1 MQSNERG
8 CMTRFKAADLL
19 DFATQVLLCSGASP
33 TIARTTATYLLEG
46 DLLGFSTH
54 GLKRLYFNAKL
65 LADGASRGDGEI
77 EVLTDRAAIA
87 TWDAHFLPGP
97 YVASRAVDE
106 ACRKAQVAG
115 TGTIVVRRAQH
126 VASLAAYLQI
136 ATRQGLLVHLMCS
149 TPAQSSVAPF
159 GGRQPVFS
167 PNPFA
172 IGVPTAA
179 QPLLLDISLSMTAAG
194 KIRQYWER
202 GESLP
207 WAAIIRSDGYI
218 SDLPADYIEGQG
230 AAILPLGGTDLGYKG
245 YGLCLMSELWTMAL
259 SNYGRLQGHG
269 DGESNSLFVQ
279 VLDPAAFGSA
289 TDFTQVT
296 DDLLQQVLASQPI
309 DENQP
314 VRIPG
319 QRSLERRAEQLRD
332 GVDLDD
338 SIVGRLQ
345 RCGERFEVA
354 LPTPV
359 APAI

>member
-1 MQSNERG
+1 
-8 CMTRFKAADLL
+8 MTRFKAAELL
-19 DFATQVLLCSGASP
+19 EFATQVLVRSGAEP
-33 TIARTTATYLLEG
+33 TVARTTATYLLEG

-65 LADGASRGDGEI
+65 LADGASRGSGEV

-97 YVASRAVDE
+97 YVASRAVEE
-106 ACRKAQVAG
+106 ACRKAKAAG
-115 TGTIVVRRAQH
+115 TATIVVRRAQH

-136 ATRQGLLVHLMCS
+136 ATQQGLLVHLMCS
-149 TPAQSSVAPF
+149 TPAQNSVAPF

-167 PNPFA
+167 PNPIAF
-172 IGVPTAA
+172 GVPTAD
-179 QPLLLDISLSMTAAG
+179 QPLLLDMSLSMTAAG

-202 GESLP
+202 GEPLP
-207 WAAIIRSDGYI
+207 WSAIIRRDGQI
-218 SDLPADYIEGQG
+218 SDRPADYIEGQG
-230 AAILPLGGTDLGYKG
+230 AAILALGGTDLGYKG

-259 SNYGRLQGHG
+259 SNYGRLQGQG

-289 TDFTQVT
+289 AEFTQVT
-296 DDLLQQVLASQPI
+296 EDLLERVRGCEPI
-309 DENQP
+309 DDKQP

-319 QRSLERRAEQLRD
+319 QRSLQRRAEQLRD
-332 GVDLDD
+332 AVELDD

-345 RCGERFEVA
+345 RCAERFDVA

-359 APAI
+359 AHAT

>member
-1 MQSNERG
+1 MQTTKRG
-8 CMTRFKAADLL
+8 YMKRFKAADLL
-19 DFATQVLLCSGASP
+19 DFATQVLVRSGASP
-33 TIARTTATYLLEG
+33 HIARITATYLLEG

-65 LADGASRGDGEI
+65 LADGVSRGDGEI
-77 EVLTDRAAIA
+77 EVLVDRAAVA

-97 YVASRAVDE
+97 YVASLAVEE
-106 ACRKAQVAG
+106 ACRKARAAG
-115 TGTIVVRRAQH
+115 TATIVVRRTQH

-159 GGRQPVFS
+159 GGCQPVFS

-172 IGVPTAA
+172 IGVPTAD
-179 QPLLLDISLSMTAAG
+179 QPVLMDISLSMTAAG

-207 WAAIIRSDGYI
+207 WHALIRSDGQI
-218 SDLPADYIEGQG
+218 SDDPTDYIEGQG
-230 AAILPLGGTDLGYKG
+230 AAIMPLGGTDLGYKG

-259 SNYGRLQGHG
+259 SNYGRLQGQA

-279 VLDPAAFGSA
+279 VLDPAAFGSTA
-289 TDFTQVT
+289 EFTKVT
-296 DDLLQQVLASQPI
+296 EDLLQQVRACEPI

-319 QRSLERRAEQLRD
+319 QRSLQRRAEQLRD
-332 GVDLDD
+332 GVDLED

-345 RCGERFEVA
+345 RCAERFEVT
-354 LPTPV
+354 LPTAI
-359 APAI
+359 APAG